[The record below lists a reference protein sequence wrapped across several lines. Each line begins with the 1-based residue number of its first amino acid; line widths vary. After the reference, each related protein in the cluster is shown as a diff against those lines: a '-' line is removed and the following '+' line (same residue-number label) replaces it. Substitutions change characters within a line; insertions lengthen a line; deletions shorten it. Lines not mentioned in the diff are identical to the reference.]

1 MRRRVY
7 DKIILR
13 KKMQKR
19 SRIKQM
25 MRKNNN
31 NEHHKKAL
39 QNSFWRY
46 QKILQDHINY
56 DKKTFEE

>member
-31 NEHHKKAL
+31 NEHHKKPCRIP
-39 QNSFWRY
+39 SGDTRKFFRT
-46 QKILQDHINY
+46 ILIMI
-56 DKKTFEE
+56 KKAFEE